1 MTLSDVVTGAV
12 GSVAVPLPVGISM
25 LPTKDATLL
34 AKDSI
39 RLVDALEVSLTT
51 PVGARRIPEL
61 LELVIRGSSVA
72 MISEAVAVPM
82 VELVARP
89 VPETSAGAVEFATSA
104 AEVEL
109 VRIEGRTMIGGSQPV
124 EALPSVAVSV
134 LAVSTVVALAVEVGS
149 TVVVGGV
156 RTCKELDELGLVVLE
171 MTPDETV
178 GKALDEV
185 KEPDAS
191 VDAAD
196 ELATSVAEA
205 EERATSV
212 AEMAALVVL
221 ATEPSA
227 VVLSVAEAEELAL
240 PKPGFKKL
248 RISTTELDELA
259 EMAELVV
266 LAIEPGEVRLPVT
279 EAEELALSVAG
290 LDELAVAVTELD
302 ELTASVVEAKELVT
316 LAPELGKMVL
326 SLAEVET
333 EAEAEESTLSV
344 AVTGELVLL
353 SVVESRLVPG
363 VDSGDVV
370 APEEVPSVIESDKL
384 LSVVEPELI
393 PVGNP
398 SRSVELLSVAELER
412 PVVPWLVESEEPA
425 VLSVELTKSVSTA
438 GAEGAAVPAVD
449 KSTVVGWEGET

>member
-134 LAVSTVVALAVEVGS
+134 LAVSAVVALAVEVGS
-149 TVVVGGV
+149 TVVVGGI
-156 RTCKELDELGLVVLE
+156 RTCRELDESGLVVLE
-171 MTPDETV
+171 MTPDKTV

-191 VDAAD
+191 VDAA
-196 ELATSVAEA
+196 EL
-205 EERATSV
+205 ATSV

-227 VVLSVAEAEELAL
+227 VVLSVPEAEELAL
-240 PKPGFKKL
+240 PKPGSNKL
-248 RISTTELDELA
+248 RRSITELDELA

-266 LAIEPGEVRLPVT
+266 LAIESGEVTLPVT
-279 EAEELALSVAG
+279 EAEELALSVVG
-290 LDELAVAVTELD
+290 LDELAVSVTELD
-302 ELTASVVEAKELVT
+302 ELTASVAEAKELVT

-326 SLAEVET
+326 SLAK
-333 EAEAEESTLSV
+333 AEAEELTLSV
-344 AVTGELVLL
+344 AVTGELVL
-353 SVVESRLVPG
+353 SVVEPRLVTG
-363 VDSGDVV
+363 VDPGDEV
-370 APEEVPSVIESDKL
+370 APEEVPSVVESDKL
-384 LSVVEPELI
+384 LSVVEPKLV

-398 SRSVELLSVAELER
+398 SRSVELLSAAELER
-412 PVVPWLVESEEPA
+412 PVALWLVESEETA
-425 VLSVELTKSVSTA
+425 VPSVELTKSVSTA
-438 GAEGAAVPAVD
+438 GTEGAAVPAVD
-449 KSTVVGWEGET
+449 KSTVVG